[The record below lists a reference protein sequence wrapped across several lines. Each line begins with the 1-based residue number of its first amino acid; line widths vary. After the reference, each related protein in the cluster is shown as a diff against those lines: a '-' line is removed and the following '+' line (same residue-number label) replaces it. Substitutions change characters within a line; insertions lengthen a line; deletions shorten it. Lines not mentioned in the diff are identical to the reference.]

1 MIKKSNVLNLE
12 DIELRPVK
20 GDSGHVNCSFKTL
33 TTDEAGLKFS
43 GVGYQEYGVGG
54 YAVPHSHED
63 MEQIYYFLKGKGVM
77 TLGEEE
83 FEVKAGTV
91 VLIPIKTSHS
101 LRNTGTEPL
110 AHLLFEA
117 RVSSK

>member
-20 GDSGHVNCSFKTL
+20 GNSGHINCSFKTL
-33 TTDEAGLKFS
+33 TTD

-63 MEQIYYFLKGKGVM
+63 MEQIFYFLKGKGVM